1 MKRWLSRNRS
11 IAFRNAASCFVCS
24 SCTKAW
30 SWDSNPRS
38 ARRQWI
44 RPCREYAAAARSLK
58 RPSPQLLV
66 LLGTL
71 MTAITSFY
79 LGAGTAISSA
89 AASQTAASPSPTV
102 SSIKPTSH
110 SIDSDGELINLE
122 VLGAA
127 QLKQADQRSKQ
138 ALEGDDA

>member
-1 MKRWLSRNRS
+1 
-11 IAFRNAASCFVCS
+11 
-24 SCTKAW
+24 
-30 SWDSNPRS
+30 
-38 ARRQWI
+38 
-44 RPCREYAAAARSLK
+44 
-58 RPSPQLLV
+58 
-66 LLGTL
+66 